1 MFISTILVLYI
12 NPPSRPSHPSRTRIA
27 AWCYIRLR
35 QHYSDLDSEATYWI
49 AVRWTDTNVLKYFVD
64 DNKAMYGASLYSC
77 KNKSHL
83 GTNCFALTAVEENCN
98 ARQMRTGLCA
108 RHVRCMC
115 RMVERRM
122 RQKGVKRWPQHHD
135 ACPRLHFCNWP
146 ENMTRE
152 GVKNQFVWLFRIGGA
167 GKES

>member
-1 MFISTILVLYI
+1 MLLEKNTTSATSALK
-12 NPPSRPSHPSRTRIA
+12 NNTNNAAMPKPS
-27 AWCYIRLR
+27 
-35 QHYSDLDSEATYWI
+35 
-49 AVRWTDTNVLKYFVD
+49 VNFVD

-108 RHVRCMC
+108 RQRCMC

-122 RQKGVKRWPQHHD
+122 RQKGVKR
-135 ACPRLHFCNWP
+135 
-146 ENMTRE
+146 
-152 GVKNQFVWLFRIGGA
+152 
-167 GKES
+167 